1 MFDINK
7 SLIVAKNKNQD
18 NRIFP
23 NIDLFFF
30 NELYWSMPQDV
41 FTKFST
47 ESFFIIVRFSWFWID
62 DVFKNFFYPIQ
73 VKIANTSD

>member
-1 MFDINK
+1 LDTNK

-18 NRIFP
+18 NRNFP

-30 NELYWSMPQDV
+30 NELYWSIPQDV

-47 ESFFIIVRFSWFWID
+47 EIFFIIVRFFWNEID
-62 DVFKNFFYPIQ
+62 NVSKNFFYLIIIE
-73 VKIANTSD
+73 IANAS

>member
-1 MFDINK
+1 MDTNK

-18 NRIFP
+18 NRNFP

-41 FTKFST
+41 FTKLST
-47 ESFFIIVRFSWFWID
+47 DSFFIIIRFSWIEID
-62 DVFKNFFYPIQ
+62 NVFKKLFYLIIIE
-73 VKIANTSD
+73 IANAS

>member
-1 MFDINK
+1 MDTNK

-18 NRIFP
+18 NRNFP

-47 ESFFIIVRFSWFWID
+47 EIFFIMVGFSWYEINK
-62 DVFKNFFYPIQ
+62 VFKKFIYLIIIE
-73 VKIANTSD
+73 IANAS